1 MTESSKTLFV
11 KIGDFFFKY
20 RNIVFPLFLFPFFIF
35 FKPAQVV
42 NPQGN
47 LLGFMEIFALVMVF
61 SGLAFRWA
69 TIGWA
74 YIKRGGLNK
83 EVYANTLVTEGYFG
97 LCRNPLYVGNM
108 LIYSGLFLF
117 HGNPFVVVLGI
128 GLYGFIY
135 QSIIAAEEHFLKQKF
150 GAEYDAYCQNVPRW
164 IPRFDRYRQC
174 IQGMTFQLD
183 RCLTKDYTTIYN
195 TLFALIAVE
204 VVKDFYRDHALLWPA
219 IRPWVV
225 ALVALTVALSLV
237 KLYKKRLH
245 KKHP

>member
-1 MTESSKTLFV
+1 MTEPSKTLFV

-20 RNIVFPLFLFPFFIF
+20 RNIVFPLFLFPFFVLF
-35 FKPAQVV
+35 QPAAIAHTE
-42 NPQGN
+42 GD
-47 LLGFMEIFALVMVF
+47 LLGPREIAALVVVF
-61 SGLAFRWA
+61 SGLAFRLA

-83 EVYANTLVTEGYFG
+83 EVYANTLVIEGYFG

-128 GLYGFIY
+128 GLYWFIY
-135 QSIIAAEEHFLKQKF
+135 ESIIAAEEHFLKQKF
-150 GAEYDAYCQNVPRW
+150 GAAYDTYCQAVPRW
-164 IPRFDRYRQC
+164 IPNVNRYKQSV
-174 IQGMTFQLD
+174 QGMTFQFD

-204 VVKDFYRDHALLWPA
+204 VVRDFYRDQALLWVA
-219 IRPWVV
+219 IRPWAV
-225 ALVALTVALSLV
+225 ALVVLTVALSLIRV
-237 KLYKKRLH
+237 YKKRLH
-245 KKHP
+245 KKQS

>member
-1 MTESSKTLFV
+1 VTEPSKTLFV

-20 RNIVFPLFLFPFFIF
+20 RNIVFPLFLFPFFVF
-35 FKPAQVV
+35 FKPAAIAHTE
-42 NPQGN
+42 GE
-47 LLGFMEIFALVMVF
+47 LLGPREIAALVVVF
-61 SGLAFRWA
+61 SGLAFRLA

-83 EVYANTLVTEGYFG
+83 EVYANTLVIEGYFG

-128 GLYGFIY
+128 GLYWFIY
-135 QSIIAAEEHFLKQKF
+135 ESIIAAEEHFLKQKF
-150 GAEYDAYCQNVPRW
+150 GPEYDTYCQAVPRW
-164 IPRFDRYRQC
+164 IPNVNRYKQS
-174 IQGMTFQLD
+174 IQGMTFQFD

-204 VVKDFYRDHALLWPA
+204 VVRDFYRDHALLWVA
-219 IRPWVV
+219 VRPWAV
-225 ALVALTVALSLV
+225 ALVGLTVALSLV
-237 KLYKKRLH
+237 KVYKKRLH
-245 KKHP
+245 KKQS